1 MRRSLIIILLA
12 AVLHPLSGLA
22 QKTDP
27 VPADVKNETKRKEE
41 EEAMRKAMAEAEAM
55 RQKKEAEEARKKAV
69 LEEYKKAQGKSKS
82 KSESKAA
89 GFQLLKIP
97 VAGVYYLGMRER
109 EYDSLLK
116 QNPLSVT
123 TELQRYVLQQ
133 APYYYKGRLYMLSLS
148 LPDSIF
154 SSDMPDITSYYKSKL
169 GTPDE
174 DRVSDSL
181 MVFPSDDDAS
191 LQGEFRVKQA
201 TIAWHYNHHDIVIRY
216 RFTDMKNGVWKG
228 FYMIRYNGTVEYVKN
243 LGRLAEKD

>member
-1 MRRSLIIILLA
+1 MRRSLILFLLA
-12 AVLHPLSGLA
+12 AILLPSFCYA

-27 VPADVKNETKRKEE
+27 VPTDVKSETRRKEE
-41 EEAMRKAMAEAEAM
+41 EEAMRRAKAEAEAM
-55 RQKKEAEEARKKAV
+55 RKKQEADAAKKKAT
-69 LEEYKKAQGKSKS
+69 LEEYKKAAEKLKTESKS
-82 KSESKAA
+82 QA

-97 VAGVYYLGMRER
+97 VTGVYYLGMRQR
-109 EYDSLLK
+109 EYDSLVN

-123 TELQRYVLQQ
+123 TDQKRYDLQQ

-154 SSDMPDITSYYKSKL
+154 SSDMPDITSYYKNKL

-174 DRVSDSL
+174 EKISDSV
-181 MVFPSDDDAS
+181 MVFPSDEDSS
-191 LQGEFRVKQA
+191 LQGAYRVKQA

-228 FYMIRYNGTVEYVKN
+228 FYMIRYNGTIEYVKN